1 MTISGTITY
10 DSVPHNPTTSGLNY
24 NATVPLPAR
33 GVTVQLLNGSGSVL
47 DTTKTDATGDYSF
60 SVASETNVRVRARA
74 EIVETGTPGW
84 DVSVTD
90 NTNGNA
96 LYVLSGSLTSSGT
109 ADSTRELHAASGWGG
124 TSYTSTRAA
133 APFAIL
139 DPLYDAVNEVTTADP
154 TAVLPPIELRWST
167 DNRAVRGDLT
177 IGEIGTSFYN
187 GTAIYILGDE
197 NADTDEYDS
206 SVVVHEWGHYLEDNV
221 SRSDSMGGSHSPD
234 QYLDPRIAW
243 GEGFANAFS
252 GIILQDPVYR
262 DSGGAQQAGGF
273 GINMENRPSAN
284 PGWYNELTVQKVV
297 YDIWD
302 SNSDGADNLSLGF
315 APIYSV
321 LTSSSYTGSEYFITI
336 FNFLDELASQNPGAA
351 AQITAIANDQSING
365 TGHNGAGE
373 TNSGNYANAL
383 PVYQE
388 ITPGQTT
395 QVCSTDL
402 NGSFNKLGNRDLV
415 TVTFPS
421 AGTHTITM
429 SRVSGPSGTDPDFY
443 IYRDGALTARSES
456 AAADTETYTG
466 AFQADTYAFDTYD
479 FVYVDGGSTYT
490 GEICFDFSV
499 SN

>member
-24 NATVPLPAR
+24 NATEQLPAR

-47 DTTKTDATGDYSF
+47 ETTQTDATGDYSF
-60 SVASETNVRVRARA
+60 SVASDTNVRVRARA

-90 NTNGNA
+90 NTNSNA

-109 ADSTRELHAASGWGG
+109 ADSTRDLHAASGWGG

-187 GTAIYILGDE
+187 GTAIYLLGDE
-197 NADTDEYDS
+197 NSDTDEYDS

-221 SRSDSMGGSHSPD
+221 SRSDSIGGSHGGTDS
-234 QYLDPRIAW
+234 LDPRVAW
-243 GEGFANAFS
+243 GEGFANALS
-252 GIILQDPVYR
+252 GMILQDPIYT
-262 DSGGAQQAGGF
+262 DSRGAQQASGF
-273 GINMENRPSAN
+273 SINMETASNSN
-284 PGWYNELTVQKVV
+284 EGWFNERTVQMVV

-302 SNSDGADNLSLGF
+302 SNPDGVDNLNLGF
-315 APIYSV
+315 VPIYSV
-321 LTSSSYTGSEYFITI
+321 LTSSSYTGSEYFTTI

-351 AQITAIANDQSING
+351 AQITAIAADQSVNG

-373 TNSGNYANAL
+373 TNTGGYANAL
-383 PVYQE
+383 PVYSE
-388 ITPGQTT
+388 LTPGQTAR
-395 QVCSTDL
+395 VCSTDTY
-402 NGSFNKLGNRDLV
+402 GSYNKLGNRDFV

-429 SRVSGPSGTDPDFY
+429 SRVSGPTGTDPDFV
-443 IYRDGALTARSES
+443 IYRDGQRIVVSQDATADS
-456 AAADTETYTG
+456 ETYTG
-466 AFQADTYAFDTYD
+466 AFQADTYVIDTYD
-479 FVYVDGGSTYT
+479 FVYADGGSTYT